1 MNSRTISLN
10 EILNTPLNVLIKQTE
25 KDFLLEQEET
35 PDPGPKPADYTDLA
49 SDEQQQFRAW
59 YKKTYNKDLSTTAAN
74 TIWTDKSEISDTYW
88 TTASV
93 AYDEAK
99 LDMDRASGKE
109 DALVKRGDLPEGWY
123 DEINSW
129 DTKYIYGA
137 ALFLLVYWAIPI
149 FRRSVNGVGR
159 LVLNIVLRVLKPLGF
174 VFDMTLGRLIKKTYG
189 EIVTSYRNNAVMRTI
204 RDIDKIEK
212 FILNKIEFGDKQLF
226 GSEEL
231 IKKWFG
237 TGLKDRKTI
246 LNLTKKM
253 FQLAKNP
260 EVTAAVNRTVM
271 QKADQLFKAGHLRP
285 GHLEQMMTPEAWAK
299 VQGKINQVYNKT
311 LKIKPNHWD
320 KAPKDYT
327 TKWGKDPYKKVKN

>member
-1 MNSRTISLN
+1 MNLHTLSLT

-59 YKKTYNKDLSTTAAN
+59 YKKTYGKDLSTTAAN
-74 TIWTDKSEISDTYW
+74 TIWANKPEISDTYW

-93 AYDEAK
+93 AYDKAK

-109 DALVKRGDLPEGWY
+109 DALVTRDDLPEGWY

-137 ALFLLVYWAIPI
+137 ALFLLVYWAIPL
-149 FRRSVNGVGR
+149 FRRSVNAIGR
-159 LVLNIVLRVLKPLGF
+159 IIMTVVLYALKPLGF
-174 VFDMTLGRLIKKTYG
+174 VFDITLGRIIKKTFG
-189 EIVTSYRNNAVMRTI
+189 EVVTAYQNNAVMRAI
-204 RDIDKIEK
+204 RDIEKIEK

-237 TGLKDRKTI
+237 SGLKDRKII
-246 LNLTKKM
+246 LNLTNTM
-253 FQLAKNP
+253 FKLAKNP
-260 EVTAAVNRTVM
+260 AIQADVNRLVM
-271 QKADQLFKAGHLRP
+271 QKAEQLFRAGHLRP
-285 GHLEQMMTPEAWAK
+285 GHLQKMMPPEAWSK
-299 VQGKINQVYNKT
+299 IGTKIIQQYRKTSKIN
-311 LKIKPNHWD
+311 PNHWA

-327 TKWGKDPYKKVKN
+327 TKWGKDPYLTN